1 MNIFLGNKPE
11 KKHVQAL
18 YRTSADDM
26 KNLVD
31 LMELKLGETKDSLVT
46 ATDIQQIHRLQ
57 GKASVIKDFLEA
69 VNKSSEVLERYK

>member
-18 YRTSADDM
+18 YRSSAEDM
-26 KNLVD
+26 RNLVD
-31 LMELKLGETKDSLVT
+31 LMELKLSETKDSLVT

>member
-18 YRTSADDM
+18 YRSSAEDM
-26 KNLVD
+26 RNLVD
-31 LMELKLGETKDSLVT
+31 LMELKLSETKDSLVT

-69 VNKSSEVLERYK
+69 INKSSEVLERYK

>member
-69 VNKSSEVLERYK
+69 INKSSEVLERYK

>member
-31 LMELKLGETKDSLVT
+31 LMELKLSETKDSLVT